1 MTSLDIP
8 YKIGSVNH
16 KLIVHIT
23 KCYYMHTWSIFMRT
37 TLDLSDS
44 LLEEAMALTKIR
56 TKTEVITR
64 ALENLIQKEKL
75 QQLKNYYG
83 KIDLD
88 IDLDALRKRT

>member
-1 MTSLDIP
+1 
-8 YKIGSVNH
+8 
-16 KLIVHIT
+16 
-23 KCYYMHTWSIFMRT
+23 MRT

-88 IDLDALRKRT
+88 IDLDTLRKRT

>member
-1 MTSLDIP
+1 
-8 YKIGSVNH
+8 
-16 KLIVHIT
+16 
-23 KCYYMHTWSIFMRT
+23 MRT

-88 IDLDALRKRT
+88 IDLDALSKRT

>member
-1 MTSLDIP
+1 
-8 YKIGSVNH
+8 
-16 KLIVHIT
+16 
-23 KCYYMHTWSIFMRT
+23 MRT
-37 TLDLSDS
+37 TLDLSAP

>member
-1 MTSLDIP
+1 
-8 YKIGSVNH
+8 
-16 KLIVHIT
+16 
-23 KCYYMHTWSIFMRT
+23 MRT
-37 TLDLSDS
+37 TLDLSAP

-64 ALENLIQKEKL
+64 ALENLIQKEKV

-88 IDLDALRKRT
+88 IDIDALRKRT

>member
-1 MTSLDIP
+1 
-8 YKIGSVNH
+8 
-16 KLIVHIT
+16 
-23 KCYYMHTWSIFMRT
+23 MRT
-37 TLDLSDS
+37 TLDLSAP

-64 ALENLIQKEKL
+64 ALENLIQKEKV

-88 IDLDALRKRT
+88 IDLGTLRKRI

>member
-1 MTSLDIP
+1 MP
-8 YKIGSVNH
+8 VWRG
-16 KLIVHIT
+16 
-23 KCYYMHTWSIFMRT
+23 FMRT
-37 TLDLSDS
+37 TLDLSAP

-64 ALENLIQKEKL
+64 ALENLIQKEKV

>member
-1 MTSLDIP
+1 
-8 YKIGSVNH
+8 
-16 KLIVHIT
+16 
-23 KCYYMHTWSIFMRT
+23 MRT

-88 IDLDALRKRT
+88 IDFDALRKRT

>member
-1 MTSLDIP
+1 MP
-8 YKIGSVNH
+8 VWR
-16 KLIVHIT
+16 V
-23 KCYYMHTWSIFMRT
+23 FMRT
-37 TLDLSDS
+37 TLDLSAP

-64 ALENLIQKEKL
+64 ALENLIQKEKV

-88 IDLDALRKRT
+88 IDIDALRKRT

>member
-1 MTSLDIP
+1 
-8 YKIGSVNH
+8 
-16 KLIVHIT
+16 
-23 KCYYMHTWSIFMRT
+23 MRT
-37 TLDLSDS
+37 TLDLSAP

-64 ALENLIQKEKL
+64 ALENLIQKEKV

-88 IDLDALRKRT
+88 IDLGALRKRT

>member
-1 MTSLDIP
+1 
-8 YKIGSVNH
+8 
-16 KLIVHIT
+16 
-23 KCYYMHTWSIFMRT
+23 MRT

-88 IDLDALRKRT
+88 IDLDVLRERR

>member
-1 MTSLDIP
+1 
-8 YKIGSVNH
+8 
-16 KLIVHIT
+16 
-23 KCYYMHTWSIFMRT
+23 MRT
-37 TLDLSDS
+37 TLDLSAP
-44 LLEEAMALTKIR
+44 LLEEAMTLTKIR

-64 ALENLIQKEKL
+64 ALENLIQKEKV

>member
-1 MTSLDIP
+1 
-8 YKIGSVNH
+8 
-16 KLIVHIT
+16 
-23 KCYYMHTWSIFMRT
+23 MRT

>member
-1 MTSLDIP
+1 
-8 YKIGSVNH
+8 
-16 KLIVHIT
+16 
-23 KCYYMHTWSIFMRT
+23 MRT
-37 TLDLSDS
+37 TLDLSDT

-64 ALENLIQKEKL
+64 ALENLIQKEKV